1 MSLQPNSQY
10 TDLWSA
16 SKLPNCLKC
25 SFPLWII
32 LPQVLIPALI
42 CKTDNVLVFLWGILT
57 VLLTEHLLMSEG
69 LLISNRDVT
78 YFWISIL
85 FTSFSNAMCLIIILF
100 WSGISVFDLFIG
112 PECGVDSFL
121 AGWWNGLFSH
131 SVRRLGFSYRWCH
144 FLFSFLSSGTFFFL
158 TELKKYLYFWYL
170 WWKS

>member
-69 LLISNRDVT
+69 LLISNRDVK

-85 FTSFSNAMCLIIILF
+85 FTSFSNAMCLIIIYSEVASLYLICLLVQSVVLTVF
-100 WSGISVFDLFIG
+100 LLDDEMGYSLIQSGV
-112 PECGVDSFL
+112 L
-121 AGWWNGLFSH
+121 ALATDD
-131 SVRRLGFSYRWCH
+131 V
-144 FLFSFLSSGTFFFL
+144 TF
-158 TELKKYLYFWYL
+158 YLV
-170 WWKS
+170 S